1 MSCSEYFR
9 NCGSTGIFQH
19 NHLLGYN
26 FYSGKKILSLDF
38 DYIEMVGSHF
48 DINSMKTWIHPAT
61 VHAAAG
67 GSVMM
72 LGIFFWAPLGTFVSI
87 KQHLNIKAFLRII
100 ADCPLPHDHSVASV
114 LARCT

>member
-26 FYSGKKILSLDF
+26 FYSGKKNSV
-38 DYIEMVGSHF
+38 VGSHF

-100 ADCPLPHDHSVASV
+100 ADCPLPYDHSVASV